1 MGAAK
6 IGLQDMK
13 QTSNK
18 RILVYGAAVVF
29 AVVFACVA
37 FTITDAGMGWDE
49 ANDIRMATDAA
60 GWFRGVAAGEPGSF
74 SRQTIE
80 RYWGFEWVQHPA
92 ATRIFYAA
100 LWPAVAGIGDGAV
113 AREWISFRYL
123 TAGLFAALAAGVFV
137 FGAKRFGAGAG
148 AAAAVSLLCMPRMFG
163 HAHFVE
169 TDLMLCAVYFAAA
182 AAFLKGLESRRGA
195 VMFGVL
201 AGLLAAVKFTGLFA
215 PAAFFLYGII
225 YERGKLRANA
235 VAAALIGP
243 VVFVAA
249 QPMYWHGP
257 VAAAAEYARHF
268 LAPGARATI
277 VVHYFGRDYAAAL
290 PWSYPFV
297 VSALS
302 VPVAILAAAVAGA
315 AQGLL
320 RRGPEFAGARKITV
334 FLLINSFFMLV
345 LFAPPRVSVYDGERL
360 LMAVFPFWALLAG
373 AGVSWALG
381 RFSAPLRAAGIVVF
395 AVWCGV
401 VLADSRPFHLTYYNE
416 LAGGLAGAERRG
428 MEVMYWG
435 EAFTP
440 GLAELMNRTL
450 PPGSRVATVGYYKN
464 NLAKFQELGL
474 LRADIKPET
483 YGREA
488 DFLLAFNRRGVMDAH
503 TRALWDNA
511 PPMAAAN
518 SGGTRVAALFILR
531 PGLELMLKSS
541 DSGTPPPRTSE

>member
-1 MGAAK
+1 MR
-6 IGLQDMK
+6 

-18 RILVYGAAVVF
+18 RVLVYGAAVVF

-60 GWFRGVAAGEPGSF
+60 EWFRGMAAGEPGSF

-92 ATRIFYAA
+92 ATRVYYAL
-100 LWPAVAGIGDGAV
+100 LWPAVSRFGGGAV

-123 TAGLFAALAAGVFV
+123 SAALFAALAAGVFV
-137 FGAKRFGAGAG
+137 FGAARFGAGAG

-195 VMFGVL
+195 VLFGIL
-201 AGLLAAVKFTGLFA
+201 AGLLPAVKFTGLLA

-225 YERGKLRANA
+225 FERGKLRANA
-235 VAAALIGP
+235 VAAAVIAP
-243 VVFVAA
+243 IVFVAV

-257 VAAAAEYARHF
+257 VGAAAEYARHF

-277 VVHYFGRDYAAAL
+277 MVHYFGRDYAAAL

-297 VSALS
+297 ISALS
-302 VPVAILAAAVAGA
+302 VPVAILAAGAAGA
-315 AQGLL
+315 ALGLW
-320 RRGPEFAGARKITV
+320 RRGPEFASARKTV
-334 FLLINSFFMLV
+334 VFMLINSFFMLCV
-345 LFAPPRVSVYDGERL
+345 FAPPRVSVYDGERL
-360 LMAVFPFWALLAG
+360 LTAVFPFWALLAG
-373 AGVSWALG
+373 AGMSWALA
-381 RFSAPLRAAGIVVF
+381 RFSTPLRAAGIAVF
-395 AVWCGV
+395 AIWCGV
-401 VLADSRPFHLTYYNE
+401 VLAESRPFHLIYYNE
-416 LAGGLAGAERRG
+416 LAGGVAGAERRG
-428 MEVMYWG
+428 LEVMYWG

-440 GLAELMNRTL
+440 GMAALMNRTL
-450 PPGSRVATVGYYKN
+450 PPGSRVVTVGYYKN

-503 TRALWDNA
+503 TRALWDRS
-511 PPMAAAN
+511 PPLAAVN

-531 PGLELMLKSS
+531 PGLDLMLKT
-541 DSGTPPPRTSE
+541 SGGGAWQPSAAE